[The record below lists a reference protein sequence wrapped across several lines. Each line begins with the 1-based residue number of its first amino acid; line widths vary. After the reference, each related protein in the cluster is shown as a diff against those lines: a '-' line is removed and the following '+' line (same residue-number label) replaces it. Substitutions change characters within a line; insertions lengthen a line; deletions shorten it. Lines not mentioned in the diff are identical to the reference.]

1 MRNKSLLAVA
11 VSAAAL
17 AGITAGPAFAGEIT
31 GPPGTPGEAGSASG
45 HRTPAVD
52 NARSGCAANGLN
64 DMNPLQGQIDLIVQ
78 NYGANKK
85 LGLDPAVFGFP
96 GTGCN
101 PNRAG

>member
-1 MRNKSLLAVA
+1 MHKKSLLAVA
-11 VSAAAL
+11 VCGAAL
-17 AGITAGPAFAGEIT
+17 AGVSAAPAFAGEIT
-31 GPPGTPGEAGSASG
+31 GPPGTPGVAGSASG
-45 HRTPAVD
+45 HRTPAVT

-64 DMNPLQGQIDLIVQ
+64 DMNLEQGQIELIVQ

-101 PNRAG
+101 PTRG

>member
-1 MRNKSLLAVA
+1 MHKKSLLAV
-11 VSAAAL
+11 SACVAAL
-17 AGITAGPAFAGEIT
+17 AGFSAAPAIAGEIT

-45 HRTPAVD
+45 HRTPAVT
-52 NARSGCAANGLN
+52 NARSACASNGLN
-64 DMNPLQGQIDLIVQ
+64 DMNPLQGQIELIVQ

-101 PNRAG
+101 PTRGG